1 MYLVFTF
8 LSQSDVF
15 EGMRSKGDLYVY
27 ISMFLIASLF
37 KRSSS
42 LHSALPKSFRDL
54 VMEEEKYMSANNLPG
69 TATKRA
75 GCKGAEDSPVQ
86 STTR

>member
-1 MYLVFTF
+1 
-8 LSQSDVF
+8 
-15 EGMRSKGDLYVY
+15 MRSKRDLCVYVC
-27 ISMFLIASLF
+27 MLLITYLS

-42 LHSALPKSFRDL
+42 LHSPLPKSFRDL

-69 TATKRA
+69 TTVKRA
-75 GCKGAEDSPVQ
+75 GYKGAEDSPVQ